1 MQQQQQQQQRQLYLY
16 PAIPY
21 IDLHD
26 AKKLDKYIERVQ
38 PAHNRAASLRLLIND
53 YIKGSGTAHHTQLHK
68 TLTHTQKKRVEK
80 ETQDSKRK
88 LSIPVLNNG
97 KPFLH

>member
-1 MQQQQQQQQRQLYLY
+1 M
-16 PAIPY
+16 
-21 IDLHD
+21 
-26 AKKLDKYIERVQ
+26 
-38 PAHNRAASLRLLIND
+38 AASLRLLINND

-68 TLTHTQKKRVEK
+68 TFTHKKKPVEK

-97 KPFLH
+97 KP